1 MTGLKGST
9 PLFSKR
15 WLGEPITTGEI
26 AVVIIHLEFER
37 NSVGKYIIDHYM
49 LILNALNFPMSFPM
63 VPNELPNDFPM
74 GSIGKF
80 IGKFN
85 IFENTYNDYVLYVLL
100 RIY

>member
-1 MTGLKGST
+1 M
-9 PLFSKR
+9 
-15 WLGEPITTGEI
+15 
-26 AVVIIHLEFER
+26 EFER
-37 NSVGKYIIDHYM
+37 NSVGKYIIEYYM
-49 LILNALNFPMSFPM
+49 LILNALNFPMNFPM

-85 IFENTYNDYVLYVLL
+85 IFENTYNDYVLCVLL